1 MIEKALM
8 ETYEKTTLREAFA
21 LFPSGVVALCAE
33 VDGKPVG
40 MAASSF
46 VSVSLDPPLVA
57 VCPQNTSSTWPV
69 LQRASHL
76 GVSVL
81 GETHGAAVSALA
93 SKTGDRFAGVDT
105 VTTDEKAIFVEGAP
119 LWLTTTVEHIYPAGD
134 HTIAVLRI
142 VELRMHNHRPPIV
155 FHNSRFHRLHRDS
168 V

>member
-1 MIEKALM
+1 MTGRVTV
-8 ETYEKTTLREAFA
+8 ETYEEATLREAFA
-21 LFPSGVVALCAE
+21 MFPSGVVALCAE
-33 VDGKPVG
+33 VDGVPVG

-69 LQRASHL
+69 LRQSDYL

-81 GETHGAAVSALA
+81 GEAQGRAVSALA

-105 VTTDEKAIFVEGAP
+105 VTADDGAIHVVGAS
-119 LWLTTTVEHIYPAGD
+119 LWLTTTVEHLYPAGD

-142 VELRMHNHRPPIV
+142 VELRMHDEHSPII
-155 FHNSRFHRLHRDS
+155 FHGSRFHRLHRDTA
-168 V
+168 